1 MHFKQKK
8 IRNKKFHFF
17 IHLLVIRYLISSSK
31 LLWRQKK
38 INFDESCYIA
48 ADMLYVVQVYVEKIS
63 NYQQKTN
70 SMKLFKTKK
79 NYAKKSIK
87 NDLLPG

>member
-1 MHFKQKK
+1 
-8 IRNKKFHFF
+8 
-17 IHLLVIRYLISSSK
+17 
-31 LLWRQKK
+31 
-38 INFDESCYIA
+38 
-48 ADMLYVVQVYVEKIS
+48 MLYVVQVYVEKIS